1 MKIKWINLLISIG
14 FSFLCSY
21 GLYLLI
27 MNMEHKI
34 LCTTFLIQMLI
45 TSSFLTSISLDN
57 KALKHSL
64 NAVNIVFFVLFVILA
79 LIFSL
84 IHSFNKQL
92 FIILEGFSSLLY
104 LFLTNISYQSLKD
117 VRQKEKNVS
126 VANKEIK
133 N

>member
-1 MKIKWINLLISIG
+1 
-14 FSFLCSY
+14 
-21 GLYLLI
+21 
-27 MNMEHKI
+27 
-34 LCTTFLIQMLI
+34 MLI